1 MRLRLWAACA
11 AVALSS
17 SSTAFADPVADF
29 YAGRTIIVVVGS
41 EAGGGYDTQAH
52 LMARHLGDFIP
63 GHPSIV
69 VQNMPGAGS
78 INAANYLYNVAPKDG
93 TTIGLIQRT
102 LMSAN
107 LTNQK
112 GVRFDVQKF
121 NWIGNLATE
130 VPLFVS
136 WHTSPIKTVE
146 DLFKHEMVMGG
157 GGPTSDSEVQARMLN
172 ALIGT
177 KIKIVSGYTGE
188 AQIQLAMERG
198 EVEAMGAWGWSN
210 LKSRA
215 PEYLTDRKVNILIQ
229 GALQRAADL
238 PDVPTPFD
246 FVNNDDD
253 RKVLELF
260 YAQQM
265 VARPIVAPP
274 DLPADRLAALRKA
287 FADMAE
293 SGAFRD
299 DSKKMKLDASA
310 TPYESIEKVISIIGA
325 TPPAIAARFAA
336 INNPPN

>member
-1 MRLRLWAACA
+1 
-11 AVALSS
+11 
-17 SSTAFADPVADF
+17 
-29 YAGRTIIVVVGS
+29 
-41 EAGGGYDTQAH
+41 
-52 LMARHLGDFIP
+52 
-63 GHPSIV
+63 
-69 VQNMPGAGS
+69 
-78 INAANYLYNVAPKDG
+78 
-93 TTIGLIQRT
+93 
-102 LMSAN
+102 
-107 LTNQK
+107 
-112 GVRFDVQKF
+112 VRFDVQKF
-121 NWIGNLATE
+121 NWVGNLATE

-136 WHTSPIKTVE
+136 WYTSPIKTIQ
-146 DLFKHEMVMGG
+146 DLFQHEMVMGG

-215 PEYLTDRKVNILIQ
+215 PEYLTDQKVNILIQ

-246 FVNNDDD
+246 FVKNDDD

-274 DLPADRLAALRKA
+274 DLPADRLASLRKA
-287 FADMAE
+287 FADMAQ
-293 SGAFRD
+293 SSAFAD

-310 TPYESIEKVISIIGA
+310 TGYESIEKVISIIGA

-336 INNPPN
+336 INNPQN